1 MLVRDYGCHLAA
13 VLATPSWRL
22 VVLVVGELQPRLAE
36 DVLQRPAG
44 ARPQGRGLLH
54 SLWRRG
60 LGQDGHMTI
69 ITRYSVNVLI
79 KSSYS
84 CPLPSVPCIDW
95 LQPVKRK
102 SYMKLQCCKVRV
114 RGRGHW
120 PDRVVRHSAA
130 ATGHHSLL
138 LLPRDYTK

>member
-44 ARPQGRGLLH
+44 ARAQGRGLLH

-69 ITRYSVNVLI
+69 ITRYSVNVFI

-84 CPLPSVPCIDW
+84 CPLPSVPCTDW

-102 SYMKLQCCKVRV
+102 SYMKLQSCKV
-114 RGRGHW
+114 RGRGREHW

-138 LLPRDYTK
+138 LPRDYTK

>member
-44 ARPQGRGLLH
+44 ARAQGRGLLH

-84 CPLPSVPCIDW
+84 CPLPSVPCTDW

-102 SYMKLQCCKVRV
+102 SYGAAKLQSA
-114 RGRGHW
+114 GAGAGTLHW
-120 PDRVVRHSAA
+120 PDRVLRHSAA

-138 LLPRDYTK
+138 LPSDYTK